1 MAVPIVGHKKK
12 REAQLVIIKCN
23 FYKQTLPII
32 ADCVLLAVLTTS
44 FLFFPLKVSQSSK
57 IYVQPQGKF
66 CRMDILA

>member
-44 FLFFPLKVSQSSK
+44 FLFFSSEGVPK
-57 IYVQPQGKF
+57 QQNLRPAS
-66 CRMDILA
+66 R